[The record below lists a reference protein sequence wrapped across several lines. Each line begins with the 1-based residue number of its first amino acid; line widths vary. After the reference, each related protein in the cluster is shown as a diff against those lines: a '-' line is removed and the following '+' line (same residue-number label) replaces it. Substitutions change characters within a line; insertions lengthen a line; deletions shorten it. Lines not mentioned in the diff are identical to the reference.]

1 MIHRS
6 RSDQHG
12 DPSRLTGVF
21 QNLAPLLQALEQ
33 AGIAEADI
41 AGHLADLIR
50 AKAETAQSAPKAA
63 KKHYLEQTH

>member
-1 MIHRS
+1 MTPQDS
-6 RSDQHG
+6 QEYSN
-12 DPSRLTGVF
+12 
-21 QNLAPLLQALEQ
+21 NLAPLLQALEQ

-63 KKHYLEQTH
+63 KKHYLEQTHLILSLIHI

>member
-1 MIHRS
+1 MTPQDS
-6 RSDQHG
+6 QEYSN
-12 DPSRLTGVF
+12 
-21 QNLAPLLQALEQ
+21 NLAPLLQALEQ

-63 KKHYLEQTH
+63 KHYLEQTHLIDGEDGIHL